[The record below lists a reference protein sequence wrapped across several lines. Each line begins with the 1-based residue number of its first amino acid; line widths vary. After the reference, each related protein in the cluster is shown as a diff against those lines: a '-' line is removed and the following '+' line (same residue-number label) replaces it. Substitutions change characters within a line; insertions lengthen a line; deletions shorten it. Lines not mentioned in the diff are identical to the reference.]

1 MTQYKVKEQVIDLA
15 APNAGSV
22 LATAHGNR
30 IRPLCLCRKPNPE
43 MYISKVAQTYIVKR
57 MPNTG
62 SLHATECE
70 SYEPPA
76 ELSGLGQVVGSAI
89 QEDVDTGVTSLK
101 LDFSLTKMGARKAP
115 TAGAGEGDTV
125 RTDGKKLTLRGMLH
139 YLWDQAA
146 FNRWMP
152 AMEGKRNWGVIRR
165 HIINALANKEAKG
178 GALASSVFIPEPFV
192 PDKKLEITQRRSAK
206 LAPLM
211 SGGTSGGKK
220 LMLLIGEVKDIT
232 EARYGYKIVIK
243 HLPDYHFMLNEDI
256 HARLFKRFGAEL
268 GMWRE
273 NTGGHLIVVATFGVG
288 PTGFASIEE
297 ASLMMVTPEW
307 VPVENGWEA
316 MLVRELVTQ
325 KRAFLK
331 GLRYNLAD
339 SRPLASV
346 VTNDT
351 MPKPVAMYLIPE
363 GAEDNYMASLR
374 ELCDESALASWFWTP
389 GPEASVPALPARTGY
404 VTAAVPERAA
414 PKAAGSAS
422 MDPHGQEDVSEE
434 LATYGSLGE
443 PEYFGEE
450 EA

>member
-1 MTQYKVKEQVIDLA
+1 MTQYQVKDQVIDLS
-15 APNAGSV
+15 APNAGNV
-22 LATAHGNR
+22 LAAAHGNH
-30 IRPLCLCRKPNPE
+30 IRPLCLCRKPHPE

-89 QEDVDTGVTSLK
+89 QEDVNTGVTSLK

-139 YLWDQAA
+139 YLWDQAG
-146 FNRWMP
+146 FNRWVP
-152 AMEGKRNWGVIRR
+152 AMEGKRNWGVVRR
-165 HIINALANKEAKG
+165 YIVNALANKEAKG
-178 GALASSVFIPEPFV
+178 STLAASVFIPEPFQAE
-192 PDKKLEITQRRSAK
+192 KKLEIAHRRNAK

-211 SGGTSGGKK
+211 SGGTTGGKK
-220 LMLLIGEVKDIT
+220 LMLLIGEVRDIT
-232 EARYGYKIVIK
+232 EARYGFKIVVR

-268 GMWRE
+268 GMWRA
-273 NTGGHLIVVATFGVG
+273 NDGGHLIVVATFGVG
-288 PTGFASIEE
+288 ATGYASIEE

-307 VPVENGWEA
+307 IPVENGWEA
-316 MLVRELVTQ
+316 MLVHELVEQ
-325 KRAFLK
+325 KRSFLK

-346 VTNDT
+346 VTSDT

-363 GAEDNYMASLR
+363 GAEDNYMAALR
-374 ELCDESALASWFWTP
+374 DLCDSSALASWFWMP
-389 GPEASVPALPARTGY
+389 GPEASVPALPSRNGY
-404 VTAAVPERAA
+404 VSAAVPERAA

-422 MDPHGQEDVSEE
+422 MDPHGVEAADTVDDDAEA
-434 LATYGSLGE
+434 LAE
-443 PEYFGEE
+443 AADGEE
-450 EA
+450 DA